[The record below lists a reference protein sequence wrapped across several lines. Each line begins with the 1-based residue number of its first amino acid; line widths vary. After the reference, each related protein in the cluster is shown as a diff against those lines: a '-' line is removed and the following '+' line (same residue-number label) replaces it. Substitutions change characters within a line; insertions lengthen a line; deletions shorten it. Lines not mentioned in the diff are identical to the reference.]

1 MLLFASD
8 NNSGAHPRIIDALH
22 RVNNGRVS
30 SYGAD
35 HWTEEAVEML
45 RAQFGPS
52 ARPWFVFLGTAANVL
67 GLKSM
72 IRSHHAV
79 ICPESAHIN
88 TDECGAPE
96 TIIGGKLVVVPSHAG
111 KVDLEECAQKL
122 ILREAVHHPYPKVLS
137 ITQSTEYGTLYS
149 LDELKT
155 ISAFC
160 RANGLWLHMD
170 GARLCN
176 AAAALGVGLK
186 EMTADAGVD
195 VLSFGGTKN
204 GLISGEAVIFF
215 NPELGHEFKYVRKQ
229 YMQLGSK
236 MRFMAA
242 QFTEYLKD
250 GLWLENAQ
258 KANRAAK
265 RLADGLAGLE
275 HVNLVY
281 PVEVNALFVR
291 MPQKALDAL
300 SKNFYFYVFD
310 PYDQEGFPKGRPMI
324 RLMTSFDT
332 TDDEVDTL
340 IEAVRAVG
348 AA

>member
-1 MLLFASD
+1 MILFASD
-8 NNSGAHPRIIDALH
+8 NNSGAHPRILDALH
-22 RVNNGRVS
+22 RVNHGRVS
-30 SYGAD
+30 SYGED
-35 HWTEEAVEML
+35 HWTGEAVEVL
-45 RAQFGPS
+45 RSHFGPG

-72 IRSHHAV
+72 LRSYQAV
-79 ICPESAHIN
+79 ICPDTAHIN

-96 TIIGGKLVVVPSHAG
+96 TIIGGKLVVVPSHNG
-111 KVDLEECAQKL
+111 KVNLEECSHKL

-137 ITQSTEYGTLYS
+137 ITQSTECGTLYTI
-149 LDELKT
+149 DELKE

-160 RANGLWLHMD
+160 RANDLWLHMD

-186 EMTADAGVD
+186 EMTADVGVD

-215 NPELGHEFKYVRKQ
+215 NPQLGEDFKYMRKQ

-236 MRFMAA
+236 MRFVAA
-242 QFTEYLKD
+242 QFIEYLKD

-265 RLADGLAGLE
+265 RLADGISGLE
-275 HVNLVY
+275 HINFVY
-281 PVEVNALFVR
+281 PVEANALFVR
-291 MPQKALDAL
+291 LPQKALDAL
-300 SKNFYFYVFD
+300 AKNFYFYVSD
-310 PYDQEGFPKGRPMI
+310 PYDQEGFPAGRPMI

-332 TDDEVDTL
+332 TDDEVDAL
-340 IEAVRAVG
+340 IEAIRAL
-348 AA
+348 